1 MKNKVFLLLL
11 GLIIAISGCSGT
23 KENVDGEKKL
33 TIGICQLVQH
43 AALDNA
49 TNGFIDAVKKEYG
62 DGVNILNQNASGDS
76 AQCTTIINNFVSRKV
91 DLILANATSPL
102 QAAASGTKTIPIL
115 GTSITDYGTALE
127 ISNFSGVVGGNVSGT
142 SDLAPLKEQAEMI
155 KEWLPDVKTVGIL
168 YCSAEANSI
177 YQVNE
182 MTKYLNDLGV
192 EVAKFSFTDSNDVT
206 SVTTNA
212 VKNVDALYVPTDN
225 VAASNIE
232 AIANIVLPAKM
243 PLFTGEKG
251 PCSVGGVATLS
262 IDYYNIGYRTGE
274 MAVDILSGK
283 SDISTMPVQYDRNP
297 VKLYNKTVVDMLG
310 LNVPSGYKAID

>member
-1 MKNKVFLLLL
+1 MKNKIISLMLILTFLLT
-11 GLIIAISGCSGT
+11 GCNGGSTNNG
-23 KENVDGEKKL
+23 KKKF

-49 TNGFIDAVKKEYG
+49 TNGFIDAIKKEYG
-62 DGVNILNQNASGDS
+62 DNVVIYNQNASGDS

-127 ISNFSGVVGGNVSGT
+127 ISNFNGVVGSNISGT

-155 KEWLPDVKTVGIL
+155 KEWLPQVKKVGIL

-177 YQVNE
+177 YQVKE
-182 MTKYLNDLGV
+182 ITKYLNNIGV
-192 EVAKFSFTDSNDVT
+192 EAVEFSFTDSNDVM
-206 SVTTNA
+206 SVTSYA
-212 VKNVDALYVPTDN
+212 VKNADALYIPTDN

-232 AIANIVLPAKM
+232 AISNIVLPARI

-262 IDYYNIGYRTGE
+262 IDYYNIGYTTGE
-274 MAVDILSGK
+274 MAVEILNKK
-283 SDISTMPVQYDRNP
+283 SDISTMPIQYDTNP
-297 VKLYNKTVVDMLG
+297 VKLYNKTVVDMLN
-310 LNVPSGYKAID
+310 LNVPNGYKAID